1 MTIGGGYTDIYKWEW
16 VRTASGRSD
25 KDTGLGQTVMKW
37 VTQLEIVGW
46 LLVGEGEGGVG
57 WGNGGPRRVDKQ
69 RPSQVRSDHSCT
81 LRTSGRFREGRG

>member
-1 MTIGGGYTDIYKWEW
+1 MTIGGGYIDIYKWEW

-25 KDTGLGQTVMKW
+25 KDTGLGQTVMMW

-57 WGNGGPRRVDKQ
+57 WGMVGP
-69 RPSQVRSDHSCT
+69 
-81 LRTSGRFREGRG
+81 EG